1 LTVDSWQWPKA
12 ESRKQKAESRK
23 QEAGSRKQEAGSTRQ
38 IVRRRFAN
46 CQLSTVNY
54 QLPSATEME
63 RLKRLI
69 LWSYSRETSV
79 YVIFCLLI
87 VAFIFLTPKE
97 WFNSRESFATQ
108 TSRLIVKQSDF
119 SPDKAVLERRVRE
132 LSGNP
137 RAEIVEWRMRETVD
151 GETVYE
157 IDIR

>member
-1 LTVDSWQWPKA
+1 MDV
-12 ESRKQKAESRK
+12 
-23 QEAGSRKQEAGSTRQ
+23 
-38 IVRRRFAN
+38 
-46 CQLSTVNY
+46 
-54 QLPSATEME
+54 
-63 RLKRLI
+63 LKKLL
-69 LWSYSRETSV
+69 LWGYSRETSV

-97 WFNSRESFATQ
+97 WFNRPDLLATQ

-119 SPDKAVLERRVRE
+119 SPEKSVLEQRIRA

-137 RAEIVEWRMRETVD
+137 NAEVIDWRKREMPD

>member
-1 LTVDSWQWPKA
+1 MDL
-12 ESRKQKAESRK
+12 
-23 QEAGSRKQEAGSTRQ
+23 
-38 IVRRRFAN
+38 
-46 CQLSTVNY
+46 
-54 QLPSATEME
+54 
-63 RLKRLI
+63 LKKFL
-69 LWSYSRETSV
+69 LWNYSRETSV

-97 WFNSRESFATQ
+97 WFNRKESFATQ

-119 SPDKAVLERRVRE
+119 SPEIKVLEQRVRD

-137 RAEIVEWRMRETVD
+137 KAEVIDWRKRETSE